1 MTETLDKMSNQLV
14 LESLINSNRVV
25 INKIYQE
32 CYPSV
37 RYMITSNSGSNDDAQ
52 DIFHDAIT
60 LVIEKLK
67 KKNFELT
74 SSLKTYLYSVS
85 YNLWQK
91 QLKRKSREMTLPEN
105 LDLSENSEHEQKV
118 LDDQLYEIFQDNFDR
133 LNPEYQKI
141 LNMYLSKYPMKK
153 ITREMGYA
161 NEKYAKV
168 KKYMCKE
175 HLKNNI
181 LNDPKFKELTLF
193 IPN

>member
-1 MTETLDKMSNQLV
+1 MTETLDNMSSQLV
-14 LESLINSNRVV
+14 LESLVNSNRVV

-37 RYMITSNSGSNDDAQ
+37 RYMVTSNSGNIDDAQ
-52 DIFHDAIT
+52 DIFHDAIA
-60 LVIEKLK
+60 LVIEKAREKSL
-67 KKNFELT
+67 ELT

-85 YNLWQK
+85 FNLWQK
-91 QLKRKSREMTLPEN
+91 QLKRKSKETALPDH
-105 LDLSENSEHEQKV
+105 LDLSEESDHEQKV
-118 LDDQLYEIFQDNFDR
+118 FNDQLYEIFQHNFDQ

-141 LNMYLSKYPMKK
+141 LKMYLSKYPMKK

-181 LNDPKFKELTLF
+181 HNDPKFKELTLLL
-193 IPN
+193 PN